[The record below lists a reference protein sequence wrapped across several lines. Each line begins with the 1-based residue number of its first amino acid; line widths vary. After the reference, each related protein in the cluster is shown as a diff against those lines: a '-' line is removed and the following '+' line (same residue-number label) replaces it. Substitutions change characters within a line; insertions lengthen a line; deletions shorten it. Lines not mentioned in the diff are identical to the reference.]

1 MNPKILKSGLLG
13 GIYLH
18 RGQALLWTGKNSSQ
32 NTDFLLSLGYDQGRS
47 DILFVNIL
55 IACID

>member
-18 RGQALLWTGKNSSQ
+18 GGQALLWTGKNSSQ
-32 NTDFLLSLGYDQGRS
+32 NTDFLWSLGYDQGRWHP
-47 DILFVNIL
+47 F
-55 IACID
+55 C